1 MLSIQ
6 CDSMMDLK
14 HTRMKCKKN
23 VVLFWCCIKRQ
34 ISTNDKRID
43 SSNQATNM
51 PLMNKSLKD
60 EEEEEKE
67 DSLLPVEKVK
77 RKRRKKRGE
86 EKETE

>member
-1 MLSIQ
+1 
-6 CDSMMDLK
+6 MMDLK

-60 EEEEEKE
+60 EEEEEEE

>member
-60 EEEEEKE
+60 EEEEEEE

>member
-1 MLSIQ
+1 
-6 CDSMMDLK
+6 MMDLK

-60 EEEEEKE
+60 EEEEEEEE

>member
-1 MLSIQ
+1 
-6 CDSMMDLK
+6 MDLK

>member
-1 MLSIQ
+1 
-6 CDSMMDLK
+6 MDLK

-60 EEEEEKE
+60 EEEEEEE

>member
-1 MLSIQ
+1 
-6 CDSMMDLK
+6 MMDLK